1 MSVETFANSRL
12 NGSEPSPVAADGM
25 IKLAILAVGGQGGGV
40 LTNWV
45 LDVAEANGFTAQ
57 STSVPGVAQRTGATI
72 YYIEMLPESDR
83 QPVLAL
89 MPSPG
94 DVDIVVAA
102 ELMEAGR
109 AVTRGLVSPD
119 RTTMIASSHRMYAV
133 SEKVVPG
140 DGIVGGRPVA
150 EALAETAREVIC
162 HDLAAVSERHG
173 AHISAALFG
182 ALAGSGALPFTRDQ
196 FEATIRNAG
205 RGVDASLKAFGE
217 AYDLATG
224 TIEAPSAAP
233 AADAKATAKKL
244 PAPSSLQGEWQA
256 LAARLEAVP
265 QPSRDMARAGL
276 RKVVDYQD
284 LAYGTEYL
292 DLLTAAA
299 DQDRAHGGEGQDFAF
314 TTALAKHLANA
325 MCYDDVIRVAD
336 LKTRRSRIDR
346 VRDDVQAAGD
356 GVVKITEYLHPRADE
371 VIATMPAGLARFVQ
385 SRRWLYRLI
394 EGRCRKGRR
403 LRTDALVPFVTL
415 YALGGMRRW
424 RRSLL
429 RHGEELA
436 HRDAWLA
443 RATQT
448 LARNYALAV
457 EVANTRRLVKGY
469 SDTHARGLSKFD
481 RVADGIALVAHRDD
495 AADWARRLIAAA
507 LSEAGNEALEGVI
520 LTIRSFA
527 DGEAGMAA
535 GDTEDAGA
543 AVAAR

>member
-1 MSVETFANSRL
+1 MSVERFVNSRL
-12 NGSEPSPVAADGM
+12 NGSAPSPVEADGM

-45 LDVAEANGFTAQ
+45 LDVAEANGYTAQ

-119 RTTMIASSHRMYAV
+119 RTTMIASSHRMHAV

-140 DGIVGGRPVA
+140 DGIVGGQPVA

-173 AHISAALFG
+173 AHISAGLFG
-182 ALAGSGALPFTRDQ
+182 ALAGSGALPFTRAQ
-196 FEATIRNAG
+196 FETTIRNSG
-205 RGVDASLKAFGE
+205 RGVEASLKAFGE

-224 TIEAPSAAP
+224 AIEAPVAAP
-233 AADAKATAKKL
+233 TADGKAVAQKL

-256 LAARLEAVP
+256 LAARCESLP

-284 LAYGTEYL
+284 PAYGTEYL
-292 DLLTAAA
+292 DLLAAAA
-299 DQDRAHGGEGQDFAF
+299 DKDRAHGGDSHGFAF

-336 LKTRRSRIDR
+336 LKTRRARIDR
-346 VRDDVQAAGD
+346 VRDDVQAADD

-371 VIATMPAGLARFVQ
+371 VIATMPARLGRYVQ
-385 SRRWLYRLI
+385 RRRWLYRLI

-403 LRTDALVPFVTL
+403 LRTDALIPFLTL

-424 RRSLL
+424 RRGLM
-429 RHGEELA
+429 RHAEEVA

-443 RATQT
+443 RATQA
-448 LARNYALAV
+448 LERDYALAI
-457 EVANTRRLVKGY
+457 EVANTRRLIKGY

-481 RVADGIALVAHRDD
+481 RVAAGIALVEHRDD

-507 LSEAGNEALEGVI
+507 LSEAGDEALEGVI
-520 LTIRSFA
+520 LTIRSFV
-527 DGEAGMAA
+527 DGET
-535 GDTEDAGA
+535 DTTPGGGA
-543 AVAAR
+543 EARATAV

>member
-1 MSVETFANSRL
+1 MSVETFVTSRV
-12 NGSEPSPVAADGM
+12 NGREQPAGAGDSM

-45 LDVAEANGFTAQ
+45 LDVAEANGYTAQ

-119 RTTMIASSHRMYAV
+119 RTTLIASSHRMFAV

-140 DGIVGGRPVA
+140 DGIVGDKPVS

-173 AHISAALFG
+173 AHISAGLFG
-182 ALAGSGALPFTRDQ
+182 ALAGSGSLPFSREQ
-196 FEATIRNAG
+196 FETTIRNSG

-217 AYDLATG
+217 AYDLASG
-224 TIEAPSAAP
+224 AIEAPAAAP
-233 AADAKATAKKL
+233 VGDAKAIAHKL
-244 PAPSSLQGEWQA
+244 PAPSKLRGEWRA
-256 LAARLEAVP
+256 LAARSDTLP
-265 QPSRDMARAGL
+265 QPSHDMARAGM

-284 LAYGTEYL
+284 LAYGGEYL
-292 DLLTAAA
+292 DLLAAAA
-299 DQDRAHGGEGQDFAF
+299 DNDRARGGESRDFAF

-336 LKTRRSRIDR
+336 LKTRRSRVDR
-346 VRDDVQAAGD
+346 VRDDVQAADD

-371 VIATMPAGLARFVQ
+371 IVATMPAGLGRFVQ
-385 SRRWLYRLI
+385 ERRWLYRLI

-403 LRTDALVPFVTL
+403 LRTDALVPFLTL
-415 YALGGMRRW
+415 YTLGGMRRW
-424 RRSLL
+424 RRGLL
-429 RHGEELA
+429 RHAQEVA

-443 RATQT
+443 RATRALEQD
-448 LARNYALAV
+448 YALAV
-457 EVANTRRLVKGY
+457 EVVNTRRLVKGY

-481 RVADGIALVAHRDD
+481 RVAAGIALVEHRDD

-507 LSEAGNEALEGVI
+507 LSEAGDEALEGVI
-520 LTIRSFA
+520 LTIRSFV
-527 DGEAGMAA
+527 DGEAGTAA
-535 GDTEDAGA
+535 DDAA
-543 AVAAR
+543 DARAPVA